1 MMKIREKGM
10 TRTLKPVPDFR
21 KKKGESEDAFMNRVE
36 RETQAVIQR
45 SRFEDKFKV
54 TPDCW

>member
-1 MMKIREKGM
+1 MKIKDRGM
-10 TRTLKPVPDFR
+10 TKPLKPVPDFR

-45 SRFEDKFKV
+45 SRFEDKYKV
-54 TPDCW
+54 